1 MKVKDMF
8 RALLFFSALNILCA
22 CTTIPV
28 DERAEIRDEVDR
40 VADEMITQM
49 LADDP
54 ALQSEFDKS
63 VGYAVGRISGTKMPF
78 VGGGYGLALL
88 HDTENDTRA
97 YMNVTRFDLGAGLG
111 IGRYRTLV
119 IFESR
124 NALERFRDGTW
135 ESGLGADS
143 GVGALGTG
151 TVLASGDGYSLY
163 VKSESG
169 AALTVTAR
177 LVKTSV
183 NQDLTDNGIS
193 EVSIPNT
200 GFKSIDDQ
208 GAAAPRVWDH
218 ALPFLA
224 QDVIDKGYDLPLPY
238 GIGLT
243 YANVD
248 QAQLL
253 SSLQVGI
260 NGRPLQSLDFVEFEN
275 AVSSSDSFSVKADA
289 WLFPFMNVFVM
300 LGQVD
305 GEATMDVLVE
315 GNGLLDQLE
324 INCSAL
330 PPSPLCALLQDQDF
344 VLPIVAGFEG
354 NTYGIGTTLAGGW
367 NGWFVAIPFNWT
379 YADMKDS
386 RTDGINFTVTPRG
399 GKIFNL
405 GRNGNLAL
413 YVGGNYLDS
422 DLTVDGFYATPD
434 GQLEFDYIIDQEN
447 KDKWNAL
454 LGFNWDINR
463 RLSWSAEYDGFVGSR
478 DAFITSI
485 NWKW

>member
-1 MKVKDMF
+1 VNVSYTI
-8 RALLFFSALNILCA
+8 RAVLFTMALNFLCA

-28 DERAEIRDEVDR
+28 DQRAEIRDEVDR
-40 VADEMITQM
+40 VAEEMLTQ
-49 LADDP
+49 LLTDNP
-54 ALQSEFDKS
+54 SLQSKFDRS

-97 YMNVTRFDLGAGLG
+97 YINVTRFDLGAGLG

-119 IFESR
+119 LFETR
-124 NALERFRDGTW
+124 DALERFKDGAW
-135 ESGLGADS
+135 ESTVGADS
-143 GVGALGTG
+143 GLGTFGSG
-151 TVLASGDGYSLY
+151 TAFASGKGYSLY
-163 VKSESG
+163 IKSESG
-169 AALTVTAR
+169 AALLATTR

-183 NQDLTDNGIS
+183 NQDLTDNGTS

-200 GFKSIDDQ
+200 GFNSIDDQ
-208 GAAAPRVWDH
+208 GATAPRVWDR

-243 YANVD
+243 YASVD

-253 SSLQVGI
+253 NSLQVGI
-260 NGRPLQSLDFVEFEN
+260 NGRPLQTLDFVDFEN
-275 AVSSSDSFSVKADA
+275 AVSSSDSYSAKADV

-305 GEATMDVLVE
+305 GTANMDVLVE
-315 GNGLLDQLE
+315 GNGMLDQLE
-324 INCSAL
+324 IDCSGL
-330 PPSPLCALLQDQDF
+330 PPSPLCALLEDQDF

-354 NTYGIGTTLAGGW
+354 DTYGIGASLAAGW
-367 NGWFVAIPFNWT
+367 NGWFVAIPFIWT
-379 YADMKDS
+379 YADLKAS
-386 RTDGINFTVTPRG
+386 TTDGVSFTVTPRV
-399 GKIFNL
+399 GKMFNL
-405 GRNGNLAL
+405 KRNGNLAL
-413 YVGGNYLDS
+413 FVGSNYLDV
-422 DLTVDGFYATPD
+422 DLTVDGFYETPD
-434 GQLEFDYIIDQEN
+434 GQLQFDYIIDQAN

-454 LGFNWDINR
+454 IGFNWDINR
-463 RLSWSAEYDGFVGSR
+463 RLSWSAEYNGFVGSR

-485 NWKW
+485 NWHW